1 MLSSTDLP
9 LSPDSPLLSDSAD
22 IDFGC
27 DSGIEAEMDEPHGK
41 MHLVFLLYFIHA
53 DALIHSLERHMAASS
68 TFCLHFKANCTPI
81 WVITRHN
88 MDGFPCLM
96 LPLWRFCFKPS
107 CIMIK
112 KKTEHYPFWLITYTT
127 TPENIFDSLLIKL
140 KILILQMSVFFFK
153 NLFYF
158 K

>member
-1 MLSSTDLP
+1 
-9 LSPDSPLLSDSAD
+9 
-22 IDFGC
+22 
-27 DSGIEAEMDEPHGK
+27 
-41 MHLVFLLYFIHA
+41 
-53 DALIHSLERHMAASS
+53 
-68 TFCLHFKANCTPI
+68 
-81 WVITRHN
+81 
-88 MDGFPCLM
+88 
-96 LPLWRFCFKPS
+96 
-107 CIMIK
+107 MIK